1 MIWGSKHLAKSEH
14 HSLQLLPG
22 YKPEI
27 IYFLWKLR
35 RCCNIIAVFF
45 QTLFFISEGFHFNN
59 EKVQRINLPVTILI
73 KNFERC
79 SDISRRFIFHHFL
92 LHHHL
97 FNVFIQAAPSPPQK
111 SWQQNFDGW
120 IGKLDFWTNL
130 GHPGYLGPFAT
141 FLGHPAF
148 WVVLQYLIS
157 LRLTDSGRGVAIHN
171 PLGTTLC
178 P

>member
-73 KNFERC
+73 KNFERS
-79 SDISRRFIFHHFL
+79 SDVSRRFIFHHFL

-97 FNVFIQAAPSPPQK
+97 FNVFFYRPPPKK
-111 SWQQNFDGW
+111 SWKRNFDCLMDKNLDQFGPS
-120 IGKLDFWTNL
+120 KLSWTVWVNL
-130 GHPGYLGPFAT
+130 GHFG
-141 FLGHPAF
+141 
-148 WVVLQYLIS
+148 S
-157 LRLTDSGRGVAIHN
+157 LWPKILVS
-171 PLGTTLC
+171 
-178 P
+178 